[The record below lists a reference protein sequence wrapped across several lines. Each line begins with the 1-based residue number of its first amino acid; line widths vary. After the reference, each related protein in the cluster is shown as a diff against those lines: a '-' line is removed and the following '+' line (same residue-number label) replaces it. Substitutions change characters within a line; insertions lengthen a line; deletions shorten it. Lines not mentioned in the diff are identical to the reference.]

1 MYIYY
6 FDPSRSSG
14 FRSYWLFNKLAKIPQ
29 LRNKEMNEKGARVIN
44 VWGPFGI
51 PGKQLFS

>member
-14 FRSYWLFNKLAKIPQ
+14 FRPYWLFNKLAKISQ
-29 LRNKEMNEKGARVIN
+29 LRNKEMNEKGARVIR
-44 VWGPFGI
+44 VWGPRGI
-51 PGKQLFS
+51 PEKQLFS